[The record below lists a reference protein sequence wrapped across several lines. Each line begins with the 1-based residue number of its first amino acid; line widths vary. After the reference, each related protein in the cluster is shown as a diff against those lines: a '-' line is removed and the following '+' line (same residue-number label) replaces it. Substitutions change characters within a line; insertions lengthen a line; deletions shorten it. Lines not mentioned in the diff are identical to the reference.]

1 MSLSAMPPHVR
12 TACLALGAVTAV
24 SLACSTRLGTRATYA
39 PDVVR
44 AVQRAIKD
52 AAQHA
57 AAAQQDADPLVALH
71 NVTVA
76 STLVRTALGM
86 MPWQDV
92 DAATHTDILALEQ
105 VIDET
110 HDAATRAVDAQ
121 CGR

>member
-1 MSLSAMPPHVR
+1 MSATVMPPHVK

-24 SLACSTRLGTRATYA
+24 SLACSTRIGTRTTYA

-44 AVQRAIKD
+44 AVQRATKD
-52 AAQHA
+52 AVQHA
-57 AAAQQDADPLVALH
+57 TAAQQDADPLVALH
-71 NVTVA
+71 NATVA

-105 VIDET
+105 IIDDA
-110 HDAATRAVDAQ
+110 HDAAARAVDAR
-121 CGR
+121 CAH